1 MTTKQLALY
10 ALFFILG
17 IVVGGL
23 VANIAYK
30 PLFVA
35 QAIEIYQMEED
46 NRQIQE
52 RSGVLRVELEILRQD
67 MNQFMDRDTLL
78 KSLGLPAV
86 KENIDKGK

>member
-10 ALFFILG
+10 ALFLLIGTYL
-17 IVVGGL
+17 GGL
-23 VANIAYK
+23 VVSLAYK

-46 NRQIQE
+46 KRQLQ
-52 RSGVLRVELEILRQD
+52 RKFVLSRVEMEILRQD

-78 KSLGLPAV
+78 GYLGIGV
-86 KENIDKGK
+86 E